1 MSNYAVGVRQDGSN
15 QPYLR
20 NRNQPMGGGKWYF
33 PPGTDFIRKLSQA
46 LSDLADDMEHK
57 GIAERDVQE

>member
-20 NRNQPMGGGKWYF
+20 NKNDPGGIPKWYF
-33 PPGTDFIRKLSQA
+33 PPGTDFIRKLAQA

-57 GIAERDVQE
+57 GIEERDV